1 MNLVQTPTQPASRAA
16 DGGGIDLERFR
27 LSRFLD
33 ELKAAGDLE
42 VYSQP
47 VDLADVAAKIEGTAK
62 AAYFEQAG
70 PEKLR
75 LTGNVC
81 GSRERL
87 ARAFGVEPRKM
98 LPEIL
103 RRLKLEGEVV
113 EISRER
119 APVQQ
124 VVLTGD
130 EADLTKL
137 PIHLQHA
144 LDGGPYISAAMDF
157 ARDPKTNWTN
167 VGLRR
172 CILRG
177 RRETGIDLLSP
188 SDLRNIY
195 LDSLARKERLPVSI
209 VVGSHPIDYFT
220 ATMRLP
226 IDELKLMSMLRA
238 APLPVVK
245 CVTNDLYV
253 PADAEWVIEGYL
265 DEDGYREPEGPFGE
279 FLGYYGHVKVNP
291 VFHVTAITRRSD
303 AIFQTITIS
312 GKSMIQTDTAQLS
325 AHRTEVLIWRALE
338 LAVREPVD
346 VFASAPTGGVYNVR
360 IAIRQKA
367 PGEARNAI
375 AAAFGSLANV
385 KNVFV
390 VDPDIDIFSDKEMDW
405 ALGTRFQGD
414 RDLVVGSD
422 MRCLPLDPSL
432 EGAKVGAKAG
442 FDCTI
447 PFGRSGRLEVEVPSA
462 PRFEGKRFAS
472 IEAALQDGPKFFE
485 ELMAAVGSRDGREV
499 ILMLDELRT
508 AGRLGRETS
517 TGRYVL
523 ESKKV

>member
-1 MNLVQTPTQPASRAA
+1 MNVLQPIPGSHRAGA
-16 DGGGIDLERFR
+16 VDVERFR
-27 LSRFLD
+27 LRRFLD
-33 ELKAAGDLE
+33 ELRAAGDLDVTSDPIE
-42 VYSQP
+42 
-47 VDLADVAAKIEGTAK
+47 LGDVAAKVDGNRKAVLFERAGAEGLAL
-62 AAYFEQAG
+62 A
-70 PEKLR
+70 
-75 LTGNVC
+75 GNVI

-87 ARAFGVEPRKM
+87 ARAFGVSPREV
-98 LPEIL
+98 LHEIL
-103 RRLKLEGEVV
+103 RRLKTEGEIV
-113 EISRER
+113 ELSRDE

-124 VVLTGD
+124 VVLEG
-130 EADLTKL
+130 ERADLTKL
-137 PIHLQHA
+137 PINLQHA

-157 ARDPKTNWTN
+157 ARDPKTGWTN

-177 RRETGIDLLSP
+177 KRETGIDLLSP

-209 VVGSHPIDYFT
+209 VVGAHPIDYFT

-245 CVTNDLYV
+245 CATNDLFV

-291 VFHVTAITRRSD
+291 VFHVTAITRRHD
-303 AIFQTITIS
+303 AVFQTISIS
-312 GKSMIQTDTAQLS
+312 GKAMSRTDTAQLS
-325 AHRTEVLIWRALE
+325 AHRTEVLVWKALE
-338 LAVREPVD
+338 LAVREPLD

-390 VDPDIDIFSDKEMDW
+390 VDPDVDIFSDEEMDW

-414 RDLVVGSD
+414 RDYVFASD

-432 EGAKVGAKAG
+432 QGAKVGAKAG
-442 FDCTI
+442 FDLTM
-447 PFGRSGRLEVEVPSA
+447 PFGRAGRLETETPS
-462 PRFEGKRFAS
+462 PPTYQGKRFPS
-472 IEAALQDGPKFFE
+472 VEAALKDGPKFFE
-485 ELMAAVGSRDGREV
+485 ELMAAIG
-499 ILMLDELRT
+499 T
-508 AGRLGRETS
+508 
-517 TGRYVL
+517 
-523 ESKKV
+523 